1 MRKVRLTVEMEVTEE
16 YYQNEMVELQ
26 NEILTG
32 EHQNDMMESG
42 QSLKKGL
49 LNYKAKFEDIL

>member
-1 MRKVRLTVEMEVTEE
+1 MKKVRLTVEMEVTEE

-32 EHQNDMMESG
+32 EHQKDMMEDG
-42 QSLKKGL
+42 RALKKGL
-49 LNYKAKFEDIL
+49 LKYSANFEDVL